1 MLEAEILT
9 NLSKTIGM
17 QPSHL
22 LFFIIITFVSLFV
35 IIIAIILDSK
45 EISGFN
51 FDAIRFKK
59 YLNGTKSLDKVS
71 TDLNI
76 LKIQSFIKGKPSVTS
91 TNAQIIQLAI
101 LGYIEII
108 KDGDR
113 TELHKTKKPV
123 GDLPYEVRMF
133 YDALFSE
140 RDIITNERKLIDKK
154 KGSEN
159 TKLAR
164 NLELIFKDLA
174 SDLESE
180 GYYKRNYRAIIYG
193 IKILALIVIFI
204 TSITFNIEGV
214 YNSQLVYI
222 PIAVELL
229 LFSIILLGKKSFL
242 GLILTE
248 RGKEF
253 LRDIQGVYLYIK
265 TAEIERLNF
274 HNKPKEYNNFFMELL
289 PYALLFGMSDKWL
302 RHLPLQTSDWGDD
315 IWNEDFAS
323 W

>member
-1 MLEAEILT
+1 
-9 NLSKTIGM
+9 
-17 QPSHL
+17 
-22 LFFIIITFVSLFV
+22 
-35 IIIAIILDSK
+35 
-45 EISGFN
+45 
-51 FDAIRFKK
+51 
-59 YLNGTKSLDKVS
+59 
-71 TDLNI
+71 
-76 LKIQSFIKGKPSVTS
+76 
-91 TNAQIIQLAI
+91 

-180 GYYKRNYRAIIYG
+180 GYYKRNYRAIIYA